1 MTARRTILHRSGMN
15 LAKERTMIAP
25 VRRTRGGA
33 PVLRPDRE
41 PVFGVPR
48 RLHCPNRSPTGLKP
62 FADGI
67 RNMPPLGLP
76 KREGRPERTSRRT
89 GGVARSQVD
98 PPQGGTG
105 AHGQRHGRWRDHSPL
120 RIPDCMDGQASPAF
134 VRPPAVL
141 REVRLNGSP
150 RALAEVSRYRRDGG
164 GRRVP
169 DAAPTGGSDA
179 AYVGQP
185 AYPVSYTGAGEGW
198 PPPPPSIPPLFA
210 LPWRSR
216 AGAPPPFPRAGAA

>member
-1 MTARRTILHRSGMN
+1 MN

-62 FADGI
+62 TADGI
-67 RNMPPLGLP
+67 RSARPFGSP
-76 KREGRPERTSRRT
+76 KRDGQHDQTRRNT
-89 GGVARSQVD
+89 GGVASSQVD
-98 PPQGGTG
+98 PHQGGIG
-105 AHGQRHGRWRDHSPL
+105 AHAQQHGRWRDRSPL
-120 RIPDCMDGQASPAF
+120 RLPERMDSPVPLAF
-134 VRPPAVL
+134 VRPPAAT
-141 REVRLNGSP
+141 REVRLNGFP
-150 RALAEVSRYRRDGG
+150 GALAEVLRHRVVGA

-169 DAAPTGGSDA
+169 GRGAQGVFGATK
-179 AYVGQP
+179 VGQP

-198 PPPPPSIPPLFA
+198 PPPPPSIPPRVA

-216 AGAPPPFPRAGAA
+216 TGAPPPFPRAGAA